1 MASLDELVLK
11 AGDLRNV
18 RLADYISKR
27 SSAFTHGWNIRYTV
41 LSGNFLFVYSTPQ
54 VRNFEFFWNFFL
66 KNGRTLVVILRLY
79 STN

>member
-54 VRNFEFFWNFFL
+54 VRI
-66 KNGRTLVVILRLY
+66 K
-79 STN
+79 